1 MSDRRLKVSGMQ
13 EYGIHKAHTR
23 MLAEETEVKEDVEAD
38 DRQVQLLNLGIR
50 LEKSLINPCRMLQYM
65 SLGK

>member
-1 MSDRRLKVSGMQ
+1 
-13 EYGIHKAHTR
+13 